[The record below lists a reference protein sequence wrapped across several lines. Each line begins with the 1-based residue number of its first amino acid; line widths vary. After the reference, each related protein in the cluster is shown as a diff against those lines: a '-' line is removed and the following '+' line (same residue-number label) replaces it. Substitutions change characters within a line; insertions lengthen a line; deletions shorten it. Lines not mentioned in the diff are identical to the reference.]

1 MPAASRKAFAIS
13 LPFEQVMPAIEQA
26 LMKMGA
32 QVYREQIPENIKA
45 KTGRGRAGE
54 NISITVRHSQSRCY
68 VEVVSMCASTGK
80 LIDWGS
86 NENNVQTFAKEL
98 STLLQLPVVPKSLK
112 DAADDYALL
121 TDVAPGR
128 DSLEVTHD

>member
-13 LPFEQVMPAIEQA
+13 LSFEQVMPAIEQA
-26 LMKMGA
+26 LVKMGA
-32 QVYREQIPENIKA
+32 EVYPERIPENIKA

-54 NISITVRHSQSRCY
+54 NIFITVRHSPGCCY

-86 NENNVQTFAKEL
+86 NENNVQSLAKEL
-98 STLLQLPVVPKSLK
+98 SALLQLPIVPKALK
-112 DAADDYALL
+112 DAADDYVSLK
-121 TDVAPGR
+121 DVG
-128 DSLEVTHD
+128 

>member
-26 LMKMGA
+26 LVKMGA
-32 QVYREQIPENIKA
+32 QVYREQKPENIKA

-54 NISITVRHSQSRCY
+54 NIYVTVRHAQNSCY

-86 NENNVQTFAKEL
+86 NENNVQNLAKEL
-98 STLLQLPVVPKSLK
+98 SALLQLPIVPKSLK
-112 DAADDYALL
+112 QAADDYALL
-121 TDVAPGR
+121 KDVASRSQESGGA
-128 DSLEVTHD
+128 S